1 MERWKM
7 KTLIKERLNEVILWL
22 EGKNEDL
29 TRQELV
35 ELRNRL
41 NIIIDEVGER
51 EKILEK
57 ALSGE
62 GKES

>member
-1 MERWKM
+1 M
-7 KTLIKERLNEVILWL
+7 KTLLKERLNEVILWL
-22 EGKNEDL
+22 EEKGEEL

-41 NIIIDEVGER
+41 GIIIEDVGER
-51 EKILEK
+51 EKILEL

-62 GKES
+62 SKES

>member
-1 MERWKM
+1 M
-7 KTLIKERLNEVILWL
+7 KTLIKKRLNEVVLWL
-22 EGKNEDL
+22 DGKGEDL

-41 NIIIDEVGER
+41 IIIVDDVGER
-51 EKILEK
+51 EKILEE
-57 ALSGE
+57 ALGGE

>member
-1 MERWKM
+1 M
-7 KTLIKERLNEVILWL
+7 KTLIKERLNQVILWL
-22 EGKNEDL
+22 DGKEENM

-41 NIIIDEVGER
+41 TIIIEDVEER
-51 EKILEK
+51 EKILEN

-62 GKES
+62 DKES